1 MKIYDIAKP
10 IMLSFLAQDQYDSIL
25 HEGHIKFDGK
35 NIIYADLDGNEK
47 ESITTNNAINIFL
60 DRGDINERTRTS

>member
-1 MKIYDIAKP
+1 MKTYDVVKP

-35 NIIYADLDGNEK
+35 NIIYVDLNGNEK
-47 ESITTNNAINIFL
+47 ESVTINNAINIFL
-60 DRGDINERTRTS
+60 ERGDINERK

>member
-1 MKIYDIAKP
+1 MKTYDVVKP
-10 IMLSFLAQDQYDSIL
+10 IMLSFLAQDQYDLIL

-35 NIIYADLDGNEK
+35 NIIYVDLDGNEK

-60 DRGDINERTRTS
+60 ERGDINERK

>member
-10 IMLSFLAQDQYDSIL
+10 IMLSFLAQDQYDLIF

-35 NIIYADLDGNEK
+35 NIIYVALDGNEK

-60 DRGDINERTRTS
+60 ECGDINERK